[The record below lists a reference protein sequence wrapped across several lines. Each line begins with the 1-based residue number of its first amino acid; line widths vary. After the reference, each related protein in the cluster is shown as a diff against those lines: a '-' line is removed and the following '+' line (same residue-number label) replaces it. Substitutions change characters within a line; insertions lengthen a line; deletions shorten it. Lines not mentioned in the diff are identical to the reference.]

1 MRLARPDLGELLKQ
15 DEGHYCE
22 GVETRVCVKVV
33 AVADFPTRFG
43 KFDIIAFY
51 NNHDEKEHVAVVRGD
66 FSKKD
71 NIPVRLHSECLTGDA
86 LGSLRCDCRDQ
97 LIAALS
103 MIGRMRAGIL
113 IYLRQEGRGIGLL
126 NKLRAYQL
134 QDHGCDTFEA
144 NRALGFADD
153 QRDFS
158 IAAHIL
164 RTLKV
169 RSVRLITNNP
179 RKIEALERHGVR
191 VTGRIPVAI
200 PPNAHNLRYLSSKM
214 EKTGHF
220 LQEVLGTK
228 GEKRQKGGRPAGKV
242 MKGGKGGKRT

>member
-1 MRLARPDLGELLKQ
+1 MRLPRPDLKELVEK
-15 DEGHYCE
+15 DKGHYCD

-43 KFDIIAFY
+43 KFNIVAFY

-66 FSKKD
+66 FSKKE
-71 NIPVRLHSECLTGDA
+71 NVPVRLHSECLTGDA

-97 LIAALS
+97 LMTALS
-103 MIGRMRAGIL
+103 MIGRMRTGIL

-144 NRALGFADD
+144 NRALGFPDD

-179 RKIEALERHGVR
+179 KKIEALERHGIKVS
-191 VTGRIPVAI
+191 GRIPVAI
-200 PPNAHNLRYLSSKM
+200 PPNVHNLRYLRTKM
-214 EKTGHF
+214 EKSGHF
-220 LQEVLGTK
+220 LQDVMTK
-228 GEKRQKGGRPAGKV
+228 KGHRGR
-242 MKGGKGGKRT
+242 KGRSSLSVKGR

>member
-1 MRLARPDLGELLKQ
+1 MRLPRPDLKELVEK
-15 DEGHYCE
+15 DKGHYCD

-43 KFDIIAFY
+43 KFNIVAFY

-66 FSKKD
+66 FSKKE
-71 NIPVRLHSECLTGDA
+71 NVPVRLHSECLTGDA

-97 LIAALS
+97 LMTALS
-103 MIGRMRAGIL
+103 MIGRMRTGIL

-179 RKIEALERHGVR
+179 KKIEALERHGIKVS
-191 VTGRIPVAI
+191 GRIPVAI
-200 PPNAHNLRYLSSKM
+200 PPNVHNLRYLRTKM
-214 EKTGHF
+214 EKSGHF
-220 LQEVLGTK
+220 LQDVMTK
-228 GEKRQKGGRPAGKV
+228 KGHRGR
-242 MKGGKGGKRT
+242 KGRSSLSVKGR